1 MNDKDGTHP
10 PIPSLTAGQQM
21 LSSGAGALVVS
32 LLMTPLDVV
41 KIRLQSQERLFAK
54 KCFLYSNGLMD
65 HLCPRTNGDPPVR
78 QIHTVKEICDCKW
91 YNRPKYFN
99 STPDAFYKIARTE
112 GVTSLWSGLSPT
124 LVLAIPATVVYFTMY
139 EQLKVKIDA
148 VRRSRYKGV
157 QRDKIEEI
165 PRWVS
170 LTAGGLARW
179 VAVSVV
185 SPMELVRTKM
195 QSQKMPFSQVRSCL
209 ADLVA
214 IQGVRGLWNGYTAT
228 LLREVPFSAL
238 YWPLYEKTKS
248 YLSSLYPAYGSNS
261 FAINFVSASFAASV
275 ICTVIMPCDVL
286 KTIKQIEI
294 EKKDI
299 LDGKSGKS
307 RSYTR
312 IARGLVNE
320 RGVKSLFSGLTPRL
334 LKIGPSCAILV
345 SSYEFCKGFFLNR
358 NLNQNLR

>member
-1 MNDKDGTHP
+1 MNTLNSTIENRNKMNDKDGTHP
-10 PIPSLTAGQQM
+10 PNISLTAGQQI
-21 LSSGAGALVVS
+21 LSSGAGALVVP
-32 LLMTPLDVV
+32 LIMTPLDVV
-41 KIRLQSQERLFAK
+41 KIRLQNQERLFAK
-54 KCFLYSNGLMD
+54 KCF
-65 HLCPRTNGDPPVR
+65 PRTNGDPPVT
-78 QIHTVKEICDCKW
+78 QIHIVEEICDSKW
-91 YNRPKYFN
+91 YSRPKYFN

-124 LVLAIPATVVYFTMY
+124 LVLAIPATVVYFTTN
-139 EQLKVKIDA
+139 EHLKLKIDA
-148 VRRSRYKGV
+148 FRRSRGL
-157 QRDKIEEI
+157 QRDKVEEI
-165 PRWVS
+165 PGWVS
-170 LTAGGLARW
+170 LTAGGLSKW
-179 VAVSVV
+179 VTVTTV

-238 YWPLYEKTKS
+238 YWPLYEQTKS

-307 RSYTR
+307 RSYIK
-312 IARGLVNE
+312 IARELMNE
-320 RGVKSLFSGLTPRL
+320 
-334 LKIGPSCAILV
+334 
-345 SSYEFCKGFFLNR
+345 
-358 NLNQNLR
+358 